1 MSLYIFIVDYIN
13 TAAARRLLVFLAD
26 TMNLLRKLA
35 AIVTK
40 LLYLLYACGQSYVW
54 LGYKL

>member
-1 MSLYIFIVDYIN
+1 MMSLYIFIVDYIN
-13 TAAARRLLVFLAD
+13 TAAARRLFIFLAD

-40 LLYLLYACGQSYVW
+40 LLYLLYAYG
-54 LGYKL
+54 

>member
-1 MSLYIFIVDYIN
+1 MYCGLHK
-13 TAAARRLLVFLAD
+13 TAAARRLFIFLAD

-40 LLYLLYACGQSYVW
+40 LLYLLYAYG
-54 LGYKL
+54 

>member
-1 MSLYIFIVDYIN
+1 MMSLYIFIVDYIN

-40 LLYLLYACGQSYVW
+40 LLYLLYACGQSYAV
-54 LGYKL
+54 GV

>member
-1 MSLYIFIVDYIN
+1 MSLYNLYVDYIK
-13 TAAARRLLVFLAD
+13 TAAARRLFVFLTD

-40 LLYLLYACGQSYVW
+40 LLYLLYACSQS
-54 LGYKL
+54 